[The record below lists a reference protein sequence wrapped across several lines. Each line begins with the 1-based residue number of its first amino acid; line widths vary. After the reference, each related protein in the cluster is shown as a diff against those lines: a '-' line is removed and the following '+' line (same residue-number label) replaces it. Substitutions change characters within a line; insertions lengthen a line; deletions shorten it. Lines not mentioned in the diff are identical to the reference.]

1 MFIRSVI
8 FSTLAIAFLGIGAA
22 SAQNPPPMG
31 PPRLLE
37 SRESLYNNIYVYDRS
52 PYVIL
57 TFGHNKQIYTE
68 SVFNTADDRDLLII
82 YTQFMTA
89 SLMYAKNVH
98 AILEIGTGGG
108 RTAWYL
114 HRFLPDVS
122 VTSVELDPAVVE
134 MSRKYFALKDEAN
147 FRVEAQDGRL
157 FLSQSKDKYDVI
169 MIDAYRGP
177 FVPFHLLTREFY
189 QIVRDHL
196 TEGGVVV
203 QNVASDTMLFDAAMK
218 TIGAVFPQLE
228 FYRNDDNFVTVAYD
242 GPARKPEEL
251 AAVAAERDKAYGLR
265 YPLAAMLAERKRVD
279 LNDVKMI
286 SDKATVLTDD
296 FAPVESLKSI
306 ERHNRK
312 IP

>member
-8 FSTLAIAFLGIGAA
+8 LSTLAIAFFGIGAT

-89 SLMYAKNVH
+89 SLMYARNVH

>member
-1 MFIRSVI
+1 L
-8 FSTLAIAFLGIGAA
+8 STLAIAFFGIGAT

-89 SLMYAKNVH
+89 SLMYARNVH